1 MSTPMPEM
9 GALLT
14 SSGIQVKI
22 KQSQSQSQRKQD
34 LFHQLQTLP
43 RQELPVCSFVCRAGL
58 ADNTVEHHEVASHT
72 SEHSARSPSSL
83 KSPPLPARPQR
94 LPRSPE
100 PEPPQPITFGDKNP
114 FRNTTTTTTPLNPFH
129 QSKIPA
135 QAEPQE
141 EDEESSEDEDEALQR
156 ALAMSVDPSMEVDPP
171 SYDDGRA
178 DRERSIRATAPPPS
192 PTEKRGQLIGP
203 INQESRAQSPSPAG
217 QREEGNGNSLAL
229 MPSSMTEVSTSNVFF
244 QRPMLS

>member
-1 MSTPMPEM
+1 MPQID
-9 GALLT
+9 ALLT

-43 RQELPVCSFVCRAGL
+43 RQELPVCNPHVGVKS
-58 ADNTVEHHEVASHT
+58 ADKTVEHHEVASHT

-114 FRNTTTTTTPLNPFH
+114 FRNTTTTTTPLNPFY
-129 QSKIPA
+129 QSKPPV
-135 QAEPQE
+135 QAASQE
-141 EDEESSEDEDEALQR
+141 EDEDSSEDEDEALQR

-244 QRPMLS
+244 QRPMLSQ